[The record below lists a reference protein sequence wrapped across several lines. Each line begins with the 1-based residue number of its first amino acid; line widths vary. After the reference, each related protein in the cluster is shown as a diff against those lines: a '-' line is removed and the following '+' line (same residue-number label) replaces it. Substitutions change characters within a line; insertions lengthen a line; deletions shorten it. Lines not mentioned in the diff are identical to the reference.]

1 MTESIIQTLFSKVI
15 ETDRN
20 AAYELKIEKGKSMP
34 FNKVAEHQLE
44 ALKRVKTTGLFYKLT
59 DMPHFAGMKARF
71 DRKKG
76 FDCLTIKGKAYIG
89 ICFYE
94 PRKPKEVILI
104 DVDKFIEVRQILA
117 DMDKPRKSLTKDMAV
132 EISERV
138 IKLSTVRLLY

>member
-1 MTESIIQTLFSKVI
+1 
-15 ETDRN
+15 
-20 AAYELKIEKGKSMP
+20 MP

-71 DRKKG
+71 DKPKP
-76 FDCLTIKGKAYIG
+76 FDCLTIYKAEAYIG

-104 DVDKFIEVRQILA
+104 DIDDFVKEMITSE
-117 DMDKPRKSLTKDMAV
+117 RKSLTKQRAD
-132 EISERV
+132 EIKTRT
-138 IKLSTVRLLY
+138 IRI

>member
-1 MTESIIQTLFSKVI
+1 MKESNIQTLFSKVI

-71 DRKKG
+71 DRKKPM
-76 FDCLTIKGKAYIG
+76 DCLTIRGEAYIG

-104 DVDKFIEVRQILA
+104 DIDRFIDAMILERMNA
-117 DMDKPRKSLTKDMAV
+117 GRKSLTKDRA
-132 EISERV
+132 ISISTRI
-138 IKLSTVRLLY
+138 IKI